1 MDREL
6 LRQCLA
12 YHGEPLFNKL
22 KCEQTENPDFQ
33 AVVSDLCKATYE
45 RYVGKLSLLAPH
57 VSFTA
62 AP

>member
-1 MDREL
+1 M
-6 LRQCLA
+6 A